1 MFLLPVLDGVLI
13 PFQGASFWFLRAP
26 VQTVHQT
33 SDVIAVILDS
43 ELGFGSI
50 PQSGRWSRDWY
61 DSRAS
66 SALGLPS
73 GLLIEDV
80 SDQIWLLRCY
90 DFCPQTSPLSL
101 ATIRKLSLG

>member
-43 ELGFGSI
+43 ELVPDQFRN
-50 PQSGRWSRDWY
+50 PRSGPKISPVAVHHRSLQKKADQTSSLRPVQLQRSRDAK
-61 DSRAS
+61 S
-66 SALGLPS
+66 
-73 GLLIEDV
+73 
-80 SDQIWLLRCY
+80 
-90 DFCPQTSPLSL
+90 
-101 ATIRKLSLG
+101 